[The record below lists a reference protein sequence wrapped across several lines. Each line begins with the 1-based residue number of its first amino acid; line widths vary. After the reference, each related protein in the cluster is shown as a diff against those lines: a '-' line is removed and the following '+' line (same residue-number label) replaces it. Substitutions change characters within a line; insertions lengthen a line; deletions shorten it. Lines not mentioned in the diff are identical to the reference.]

1 MDHIIDMGFQKVLLG
16 YRDVDRAYH
25 GKHSLFGIYKRDYR
39 VYSGKDDGSEV
50 DFIAES
56 RMKNYNASN

>member
-1 MDHIIDMGFQKVLLG
+1 MLIE
-16 YRDVDRAYH
+16 AYH

-50 DFIAES
+50 DFIAE
-56 RMKNYNASN
+56 KPNEKQ